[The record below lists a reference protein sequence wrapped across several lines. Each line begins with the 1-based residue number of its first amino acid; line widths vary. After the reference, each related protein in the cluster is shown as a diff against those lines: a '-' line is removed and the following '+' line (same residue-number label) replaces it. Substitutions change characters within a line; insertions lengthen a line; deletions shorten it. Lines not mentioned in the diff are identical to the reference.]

1 MAVKRV
7 IPPRVVAK
15 RKKAMHH
22 NNRFAQEGHPKQE
35 KAMGD
40 LETGSQGSQD
50 SLAAATGV
58 SLTLGS
64 RSTTHHSGSR
74 FTSIF
79 FGDDYSRLKKDF
91 VSEMRYLSKLR
102 HPCITTVM
110 GTLRSCLLDSA
121 SQVSMSHFL
130 SFIFGDSLLVLP
142 SIY

>member
-7 IPPRVVAK
+7 IPPRVLAK
-15 RKKAMHH
+15 RKNAIH
-22 NNRFAQEGHPKQE
+22 NNNLFAQEGHPKQE

-40 LETGSQGSQD
+40 LETGSHGSQD
-50 SLAAATGV
+50 SFAAANGV
-58 SLTLGS
+58 SLSIGS
-64 RSTTHHSGSR
+64 QSTTRHSGSR

-110 GTLRSCLLDSA
+110 GTLRSCLLGSD
-121 SQVSMSHFL
+121 
-130 SFIFGDSLLVLP
+130 
-142 SIY
+142 